1 MVRNR
6 WTIMVALAVVVLAVA
21 VAGGSL
27 LPHSDFSTP
36 VSSRSASVPPS
47 VAAEPSPTF
56 AVYAVNPGATSI
68 DVGACVGPAYE
79 YGRGQADW
87 GENYESGAR
96 IYLNF
101 TGHPQAHVADLRR
114 LLPSTCAIYVRI
126 VAVSSAEGRALQA
139 RIDADMP
146 SLQTAGV
153 PVNCTGFD
161 PVSGRVTVCV
171 FPLTAPARAELNRR
185 YGAANLNIV
194 ESLPAV
200 PLASS

>member
-1 MVRNR
+1 MLRNR
-6 WTIMVALAVVVLAVA
+6 WIIGALAAAVLTGAVA
-21 VAGGSL
+21 AAALWSHSGPTAGQ
-27 LPHSDFSTP
+27 P
-36 VSSRSASVPPS
+36 R
-47 VAAEPSPTF
+47 VAAEPSRTF
-56 AVYAVNPGATSI
+56 AVYAVNPDAASV
-68 DVGACVGPAYE
+68 DVGSCVGPAYA
-79 YGRGQADW
+79 YGSSQADW

-101 TGHPQAHVADLRR
+101 TGRADAHVADLRR
-114 LLPSTCAIYVRI
+114 LLPSSCSIYVRI

-146 SLQTAGV
+146 SLQAAGV
-153 PVNCTGFD
+153 PVNCTAFD

-194 ESLPAV
+194 ESPPAV
-200 PLASS
+200 PAFTSQ